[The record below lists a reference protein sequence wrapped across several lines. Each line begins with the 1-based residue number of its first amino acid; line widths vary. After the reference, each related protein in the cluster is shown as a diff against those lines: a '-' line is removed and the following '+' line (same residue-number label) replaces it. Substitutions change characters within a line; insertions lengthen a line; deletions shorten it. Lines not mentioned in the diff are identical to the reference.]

1 MFFGRKQLDEESKSH
16 FLAPLCKDFEKH
28 CQTGLY
34 RTGFSLYNSKTGR
47 RQEFALFITKEGNNT
62 YRFSGVIVEL
72 YKLRNVFS
80 EDYDTW
86 FSDLETIN
94 PNFKDTDAADPLKHF
109 KRKLKPVSNVF
120 EVLYVDS
127 HLTTVFFNSDARVSD
142 ELYTL
147 FISSVVEDI
156 SFPEYLQ
163 LKQNLL
169 SEGKFVID
177 SPSPNFKQ
185 LLISRDDTKDLE
197 EGQAF
202 YSIRQNGLLFEVVE
216 LTPTYLYFGYY
227 DLDYG
232 GKRGSQYLVYAYID
246 EEQAVYDLNQRVLR
260 EHIRPDQRISQ

>member
-1 MFFGRKQLDEESKSH
+1 MFFGRKQLDEDSKNH
-16 FLAPLCKDFEKH
+16 FLAPLCKDIEKH
-28 CQTGLY
+28 CQIGLY

-47 RQEFALFITKEGNNT
+47 RQEFALFITKEGNNI

-94 PNFKDTDAADPLKHF
+94 PNFKDTDAAYPLKYF

-120 EVLYVDS
+120 EVLYVDR

-142 ELYTL
+142 EFYTL

-156 SFPEYLQ
+156 SFSEYLH

-169 SEGKFVID
+169 SEDKFVIN
-177 SPSPNFKQ
+177 SPNPSFKQ
-185 LLISRDDTKDLE
+185 MLISRDDTKDLE

-232 GKRGSQYLVYAYID
+232 GKRGSQHLVYAYID
-246 EEQAVYDLNQRVLR
+246 EEQALYDLNQRILR
-260 EHIRPDQRISQ
+260 EIGRAHV